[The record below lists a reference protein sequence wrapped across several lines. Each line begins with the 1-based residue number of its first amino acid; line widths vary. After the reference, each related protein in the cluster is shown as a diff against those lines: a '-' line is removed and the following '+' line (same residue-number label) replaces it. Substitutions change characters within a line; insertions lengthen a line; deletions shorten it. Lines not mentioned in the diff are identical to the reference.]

1 MLATITAALT
11 MLCGAATVLAEG
23 MVRRIHTAA
32 IALHTID
39 LQMAGRLAR
48 TVVPDFMYLEYK
60 TLYLELRPSCA
71 AWRSRGTR
79 DPTGAV
85 AGRTAMAS
93 R

>member
-1 MLATITAALT
+1 MLATITTALA

-23 MVRRIHTAA
+23 MVRIHTAA
-32 IALHTID
+32 IALHTLD

-48 TVVPDFMYLEYK
+48 TVVPDFMYLEYR

>member
-1 MLATITAALT
+1 MLATITAALA

-32 IALHTID
+32 IALHTLD

-48 TVVPDFMYLEYK
+48 TVVPDFMYQEYK
-60 TLYLELRPSCA
+60 TLYLELRPSGV

-79 DPTGAV
+79 DPTEA
-85 AGRTAMAS
+85 AS
-93 R
+93 SVRRGT